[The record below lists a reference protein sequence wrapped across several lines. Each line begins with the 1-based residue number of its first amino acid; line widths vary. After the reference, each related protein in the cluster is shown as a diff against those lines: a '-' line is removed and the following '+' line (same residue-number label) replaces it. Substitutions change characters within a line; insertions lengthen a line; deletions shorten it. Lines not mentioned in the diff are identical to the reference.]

1 MVYGESRRSGR
12 NHGSGR
18 EPEGNPSRSRSTEF
32 WPGMGSRGAQ
42 SLLCPY
48 QATQGN
54 VLSLCI
60 KYTAMMRNRLLP
72 LALFVIIVSIIVAGT
87 VSASDSGSG
96 GVQETAPVPAVDGAR
111 TVTVTDDAGTTVTV
125 RGIPQRIISLA
136 PSNTEILY
144 ALGLDDRIAA
154 VTERCDY
161 PPATTHKP
169 KVGGFSTVNIER
181 VIAIEPDLIF
191 AAPANTEEVINR
203 LRTLGLTVIVLD
215 PQTIDDVLHDIELAG
230 RATGQEEEASTLI
243 KGLQKRI
250 ETVSTAAENRAGH
263 PSVAHVIWHDP
274 LWICGSRTFQNEV
287 ITIAG
292 GTNAFGSVEGWSIV
306 SLEEFIT
313 TNPDYIL
320 VSSGSGMDRD
330 EYDAIYNYIIHEPRL
345 QRLDAV
351 RDGRIYVID
360 ADVVSRG
367 SPRIVDA
374 LEDVAGY
381 LNPDAA
387 GAGAPEATGTVQ
399 SPGFGGIMIICALFI
414 VFLIRTRE

>member
-1 MVYGESRRSGR
+1 M
-12 NHGSGR
+12 
-18 EPEGNPSRSRSTEF
+18 
-32 WPGMGSRGAQ
+32 
-42 SLLCPY
+42 
-48 QATQGN
+48 
-54 VLSLCI
+54 
-60 KYTAMMRNRLLP
+60 
-72 LALFVIIVSIIVAGT
+72 
-87 VSASDSGSG
+87 
-96 GVQETAPVPAVDGAR
+96 
-111 TVTVTDDAGTTVTV
+111 TDDAGKTVTI
-125 RGIPQRIISLA
+125 RGIPQRIVSLA

-144 ALGLDDRIAA
+144 ALGLEDRIAA

-161 PPATTHKP
+161 PPATDGKP
-169 KVGGFSTVNIER
+169 KVGGFSTVIER

-191 AAPANTEEVINR
+191 AAPANTEEVIDR
-203 LRTLGLTVIVLD
+203 LRSLD
-215 PQTIDDVLHDIELAG
+215 DRRHPRPETIDDVLHDIELAG

-330 EYDAIYNYIIHEPRL
+330 EYDAIYNYIITNLACKGSMRSGRPYLRHRRGCRQPR
-345 QRLDAV
+345 
-351 RDGRIYVID
+351 
-360 ADVVSRG
+360 

-374 LEDVAGY
+374 LEEVAGY
-381 LNPDAA
+381 LHPIPPGRCA
-387 GAGAPEATGTVQ
+387 GGGRDGPVAGVRRD
-399 SPGFGGIMIICALFI
+399 S
-414 VFLIRTRE
+414 LIGARSSSS